1 MPSESIPVG
10 TCPCGPWRGPGPPT
24 PRQCSPALSEL
35 RPLGPASQIPQV
47 PALVTPWPF
56 RFQWGNQS
64 RVTWPPM
71 QAPVSRADGCAG
83 KWPWWVPAGVSL
95 RERQSGLPAC
105 ALALLLW
112 NQVDLHLNRG
122 PVSAIRWSPLLGFGR
137 MGWAAGLWDDGR
149 SRKGRDA
156 ARPHPVLWGP
166 EPSWEP
172 EGRGLPSPAAWPCR
186 AAGAPGRHDDRPACP
201 RCSSFLYAF
210 LNLLVSAFVVFLVFI
225 ASTIVSVGFT
235 MWCDAITEKGSVPH
249 RCAPSPAL
257 TPQQPL
263 PARAP
268 LCPHGAPTVSPAAC
282 APLASPA
289 AGLYPL
295 PSSGSLLQL
304 HTGAGPPRT
313 LGVEVPEVRG
323 SSFPIKASTWSDDGT
338 PRGGLQVLGGR

>member
-1 MPSESIPVG
+1 
-10 TCPCGPWRGPGPPT
+10 
-24 PRQCSPALSEL
+24 
-35 RPLGPASQIPQV
+35 
-47 PALVTPWPF
+47 
-56 RFQWGNQS
+56 
-64 RVTWPPM
+64 M
-71 QAPVSRADGCAG
+71 QAPLSRADGRAG
-83 KWPWWVPAGVSL
+83 KRPWWVPTRVSR

-137 MGWAAGLWDDGR
+137 MGWAAGLWDDGL

-172 EGRGLPSPAAWPCR
+172 EDWGLPSPAAWPYR
-186 AAGAPGRHDDRPACP
+186 DSGAPGRHDDRPACP
-201 RCSSFLYAF
+201 CCSSFLYAF

-249 RCAPSPAL
+249 RCALGPAP
-257 TPQQPL
+257 TPHQPL

-268 LCPHGAPTVSPAAC
+268 PVPPRCPLQPAHLWLAPPLVCTPFPVHGACRSFTPEQVPQGPWGWRSRRSEVPASPSKPERGRMTGPHGV
-282 APLASPA
+282 
-289 AGLYPL
+289 
-295 PSSGSLLQL
+295 GS
-304 HTGAGPPRT
+304 R
-313 LGVEVPEVRG
+313 
-323 SSFPIKASTWSDDGT
+323 S
-338 PRGGLQVLGGR
+338 